1 MVEVGWQFL
10 DLGPFQCTQMAL
22 IRCGPDVGILAEDI
36 TGLSRPSTDRQ
47 HKLQKRR
54 NLHRF
59 YTAYTMI
66 YEKHT
71 FGLMVYQ

>member
-36 TGLSRPSTDRQ
+36 TGLSRPSTASCKNAENIWIDGVPIDVCF
-47 HKLQKRR
+47 LQVLYK
-54 NLHRF
+54 
-59 YTAYTMI
+59 
-66 YEKHT
+66 
-71 FGLMVYQ
+71 

>member
-59 YTAYTMI
+59 LHCI
-66 YEKHT
+66 YDDMYINT